1 MNVQP
6 YLFFN
11 GHAEEALA
19 FYSQAFGAQPTALMR
34 YNEAPDPPP
43 PGMLP
48 PGNENKVMHAS
59 LRVGGTELML
69 SDGTCSGELQF
80 AGVALAVDT
89 PDAVTARRYFDA
101 LAAGGQV
108 TMPLG
113 PTFWSPLFGMVTDR
127 YGVAWMVMVEGQP
140 Q

>member
-1 MNVQP
+1 
-6 YLFFN
+6 
-11 GHAEEALA
+11 
-19 FYSQAFGAQPTALMR
+19 MR